1 MDKTRVTLVTAA
13 VVVSFVCIVL
23 AANAVIL
30 SSKLNT
36 EKARS
41 RALSAQVTDL
51 RASLSDIAVGYNKQ
65 VKIVKELQ
73 YSLDAARRET
83 GDVRKEIDIL
93 KADNRNLK
101 GRLDGALNA
110 LQAVPS
116 VPSNKAGTAKE
127 TSIAPA
133 K

>member
-1 MDKTRVTLVTAA
+1 MDKTRVSLVTAA
-13 VVVSFVCIVL
+13 VVLSIVCIVL

-30 SSKLNT
+30 SSKLST

-41 RALSAQVTDL
+41 KALSAQVTDL
-51 RASLSDIAVGYNKQ
+51 RTSLSDITVGYNKQ
-65 VKIVKELQ
+65 VKIVKELR
-73 YSLDAARRET
+73 YSLDAARKET
-83 GDVRKEIDIL
+83 GDVRKEIDTL

-101 GRLDGALNA
+101 GRLDGVLNA

-116 VPSNKAGTAKE
+116 APSNKAGIAKE
-127 TSIAPA
+127 TSVPPA